1 MKSAI
6 LPLSMDE
13 FKPKTD
19 CHKTKWVK
27 LNRLT
32 FLISWFSKLKD
43 IILAKT
49 RDNVRGTSSLHI
61 IGEKKSK
68 YHHNLNGNN
77 WDTKYE
83 MILVD

>member
-1 MKSAI
+1 MGFENRYFSNLKSTI

-27 LNRLT
+27 LNQLT
-32 FLISWFSKLKD
+32 FLISWSCKLKD

-61 IGEKKSK
+61 IGEK
-68 YHHNLNGNN
+68 NPNI
-77 WDTKYE
+77 T
-83 MILVD
+83 IT